1 MPLGVTNPESSTCLL
16 LLLHLFNGLFSMT
29 TWVSQYQKNK
39 TILGLNE
46 AIDGVLGCSGIS
58 WTICKQSAPRSRQLT
73 TPTSHHFRP
82 DALPDAQPTVS
93 KHRLS
98 ISCGFTSQSTQ
109 NSSLLAWY
117 EKTKLNTTKA
127 CIYQSNEMYYNTHT
141 HTHLFNSHFFRNTRV
156 SRYQKGTTNLDFTQ
170 ARDSERQWHQRVHVS
185 RAPSVERRLWS
196 AS

>member
-1 MPLGVTNPESSTCLL
+1 
-16 LLLHLFNGLFSMT
+16 MT

-46 AIDGVLGCSGIS
+46 AKDGVLGCSGIS

-73 TPTSHHFRP
+73 TPTPHHFRP

-98 ISCGFTSQSTQ
+98 ISCGFTSHLTQ
-109 NSSLLAWY
+109 NSSLWRRFPKPNSWLGMKKQNLTQQKHAFTNQ
-117 EKTKLNTTKA
+117 TKCTTT
-127 CIYQSNEMYYNTHT
+127 QTHT
-141 HTHLFNSHFFRNTRV
+141 HTHLLNSHFSGTPGWAGTRKV
-156 SRYQKGTTNLDFTQ
+156 QPIWISLKQETVRGSGISGST
-170 ARDSERQWHQRVHVS
+170 
-185 RAPSVERRLWS
+185 SVERRQWS